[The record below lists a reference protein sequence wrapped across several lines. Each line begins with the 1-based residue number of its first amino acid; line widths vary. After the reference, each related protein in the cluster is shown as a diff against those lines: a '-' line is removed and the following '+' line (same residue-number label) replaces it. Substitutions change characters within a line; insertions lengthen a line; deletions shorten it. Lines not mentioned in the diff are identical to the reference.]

1 MPPPPLFPTTAAAP
15 VWLVK
20 DPKMLETKEVF
31 LADVLAQD
39 VELEVAEVE
48 DGVEGCEE
56 QEEELPKEEPEANPF
71 PVCKKRKCNN
81 HLFTFIHDIYDKK
94 KSI

>member
-39 VELEVAEVE
+39 VELEVEEVE
-48 DGVEGCEE
+48 DGLEGCEE
-56 QEEELPKEEPEANPF
+56 QEELPKEEPEANPF
-71 PVCKKRKCNN
+71 PVCKN
-81 HLFTFIHDIYDKK
+81 KK
-94 KSI
+94 M

>member
-20 DPKMLETKEVF
+20 DPEMVGTKEVF

-39 VELEVAEVE
+39 VELEVEEVE
-48 DGVEGCEE
+48 DGLEGCEE
-56 QEEELPKEEPEANPF
+56 QEELPKEEPEANPF
-71 PVCKKRKCNN
+71 PVCKN
-81 HLFTFIHDIYDKK
+81 KK
-94 KSI
+94 M